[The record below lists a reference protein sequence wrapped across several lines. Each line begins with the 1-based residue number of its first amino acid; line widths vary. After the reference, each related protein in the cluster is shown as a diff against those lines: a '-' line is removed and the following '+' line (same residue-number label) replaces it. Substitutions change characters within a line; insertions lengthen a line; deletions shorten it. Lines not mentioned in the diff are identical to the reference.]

1 VFVGGGTLTWGA
13 FGGLAVA
20 YGADLT
26 YRFELAAISLHW
38 LVAVITGM
46 LLVIRFRHLK
56 SAEAPR
62 SR

>member
-1 VFVGGGTLTWGA
+1 
-13 FGGLAVA
+13 VA